1 MKLFEFLKNLDE
13 DTNIIICIGM
23 FMDTWLSMRKVN
35 QSNDNDN
42 VVHDDSIVYYGK
54 YSDFKAHQLVNII
67 DSCIVEIGM
76 LTCDMTNVNKN
87 GSDSYIFLSIR
98 NNNELR

>member
-1 MKLFEFLKNLDE
+1 MKLFEFLQKLDN

-23 FMDTWLSMRKVN
+23 FMDTWLSMRKCL
-35 QSNDNDN
+35 NDEDN

-76 LTCDMTNVNKN
+76 LTCDMINANKNVNKN
-87 GSDSYIFLSIR
+87 GNDSYIFLSIR
-98 NNNELR
+98 NNQ